1 MEHETFE
8 NFCNRM
14 HQNNISG
21 RMRRGEPDISYN
33 DYLKKNLNFL
43 HHKYEGQKS
52 EQKGKDMD
60 GLNKYFGVHS
70 L

>member
-1 MEHETFE
+1 MKHLKIFATG
-8 NFCNRM
+8 CTK
-14 HQNNISG
+14 IILV
-21 RMRRGEPDISYN
+21 GEPDISYN